1 MEGLTRLVS
10 DSLARHGFH
19 AQLDH
24 RRLPWSKWFRCES
37 SFSLLL
43 VPGKPGIFAMAEE
56 ILAPGETA
64 VAGGKRMLAVFEV
77 EEAQD
82 LGMAL
87 ARQFAPGSAIRE
99 RIDGGRCFARYV
111 VIEDAPQ
118 RRSAAIAFRQW
129 LSSASEP
136 IAGSGPEFNTQF
148 QVLSE
153 RRSHAKAPPPTQQ
166 DAHPSCIEPPA
177 PLPSGF

>member
-43 VPGKPGIFAMAEE
+43 VPGKPGIFALAEE
-56 ILAPGETA
+56 ILPPGETA
-64 VAGGKRMLAVFEV
+64 VAGGKRMLAVFQV

-82 LGMAL
+82 LGMDL
-87 ARQFAPGSAIRE
+87 AHLFAPGSAIRE
-99 RIDGGRCFARYV
+99 RLNEGRCFARYV

-118 RRSAAIAFRQW
+118 RRSATAAFRQW
-129 LSSASEP
+129 LVSAAESVSGSASDFSAQFP
-136 IAGSGPEFNTQF
+136 IAAEGRPHT
-148 QVLSE
+148 
-153 RRSHAKAPPPTQQ
+153 KAPPPTQQ

-177 PLPSGF
+177 TLPSGF